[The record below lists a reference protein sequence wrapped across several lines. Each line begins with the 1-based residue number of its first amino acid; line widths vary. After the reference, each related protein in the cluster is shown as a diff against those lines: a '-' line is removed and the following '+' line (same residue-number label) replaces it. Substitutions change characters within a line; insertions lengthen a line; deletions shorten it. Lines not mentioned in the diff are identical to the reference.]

1 MTTIIHRLTTSL
13 RSNWLGITL
22 MICASFST
30 AFGQF
35 FWKLSGSELNTF
47 LISGFMLYG
56 AGAVLMIIAFRFGA
70 LSVLHPLLSI
80 GYVVAV
86 FLGVFFLQETLSIA
100 NVAGTILIVCGAVL
114 IGGGDH

>member
-1 MTTIIHRLTTSL
+1 MNQIPQRIVRSL
-13 RSNWLGITL
+13 QNNWLGIVL
-22 MICASFST
+22 MIAASFST
-30 AFGQF
+30 AIGQF
-35 FWKLSGSELNTF
+35 LWKLSGAEINVEL
-47 LISGFMLYG
+47 IAGFMLYG

-100 NVAGTILIVCGAVL
+100 NVAGTILIVCGAVF